1 MKKEN
6 VKEEVKEV
14 THPAVLAVTACPTG
28 IAHTFMAA
36 KALQQ
41 AGEALNVSIKV
52 ETNGQEG
59 VKNQLTQEDIEH
71 CKAIIVAADKKVE
84 MARFEGEKSNTST
97 C

>member
-36 KALQQ
+36 KSFY
-41 AGEALNVSIKV
+41 NK
-52 ETNGQEG
+52 QE
-59 VKNQLTQEDIEH
+59 KH
-71 CKAIIVAADKKVE
+71 
-84 MARFEGEKSNTST
+84 
-97 C
+97 